1 MIYEYART
9 DMPISFPGLFGEWS
23 VNPDPIAVHI
33 GNGIHWY
40 GIIICTGLILAVLLL
55 QAGQKVRH
63 HRGQRLRHDDLA
75 DTALYYRCE
84 IILCD
89 ILF

>member
-33 GNGIHWY
+33 GNGIH
-40 GIIICTGLILAVLLL
+40 
-55 QAGQKVRH
+55 
-63 HRGQRLRHDDLA
+63 
-75 DTALYYRCE
+75 
-84 IILCD
+84 
-89 ILF
+89 